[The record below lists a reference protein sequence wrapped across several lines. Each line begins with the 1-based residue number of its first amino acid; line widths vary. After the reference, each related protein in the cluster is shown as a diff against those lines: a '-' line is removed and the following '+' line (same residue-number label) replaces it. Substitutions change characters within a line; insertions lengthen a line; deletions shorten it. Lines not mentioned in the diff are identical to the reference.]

1 MTSKGQQV
9 AGLPRL
15 WMRHEVRRTERRAP
29 IAPADARAL
38 LEQGI
43 SLTVEESPQRVFPLG
58 DYVEAGCQIAP
69 AGSWTEAHD
78 DVFVVGLKE
87 LPGEPSLLRHRHV
100 FFGHAFKGQQGG
112 AELLGR
118 FADGGGALLDIEYL
132 VDADHRRLATFGY
145 WAGYVGA
152 ALAVLHA
159 RGELDT
165 PLKAQSREALD
176 AQLRAGV
183 GADLDALVIGAL
195 GRCGRGAR
203 DALAVA
209 GITPTCWDIEETRVL
224 NRAALLSH
232 EVLINTVLSTRE
244 GAAFL
249 THDDLD
255 DPARRL
261 RIVSDVSCDVTS
273 PYNVLP
279 LYDST
284 TSWDEPVRRLR
295 PSATPADLIAIDN
308 LPSLLPV
315 ESSVAFSAELAPHL
329 LCLDGAASWQRCR
342 YEFRRALRSVQAGSE
357 GIDA

>member
-1 MTSKGQQV
+1 M
-9 AGLPRL
+9 
-15 WMRHEVRRTERRAP
+15 
-29 IAPADARAL
+29 PADAKAL
-38 LEQGI
+38 VEHGI
-43 SLTVEESPQRVFPLG
+43 SLTVEESPQRVFPIG

-69 AGSWTEAHD
+69 AGSWTGADD

-87 LPGEPSLLRHRHV
+87 LPDDPPLLRHRHV

-118 FADGGGALLDIEYL
+118 FADGGGTLLDIEYL
-132 VDADHRRLATFGY
+132 VDADRRRLAAFGY

-159 RGELDT
+159 RGELDA
-165 PLKAQSREALD
+165 PLKPQSREALD
-176 AQLRAGV
+176 ARLRAGA
-183 GADLDALVIGAL
+183 GAELNALVIGAL

-224 NRAALLSH
+224 SRASLLSH
-232 EVLINTVLSTRE
+232 DVLINTVLSTRE
-244 GAAFL
+244 GVAFV

-261 RIVSDVSCDVTS
+261 HIVSDVSCDVMS
-273 PYNVLP
+273 ACNVLP
-279 LYDST
+279 IYDSN

-295 PSATPADLIAIDN
+295 AATTPVDLIAIDN
-308 LPSLLPV
+308 LPSLLPL
-315 ESSVAFSAELAPHL
+315 EASVAFSAELTPQL
-329 LCLDGAASWQRCR
+329 FSLDGAASWQRCA
-342 YEFRRALRSVQAGSE
+342 YGFRQALRSAQA
-357 GIDA
+357 